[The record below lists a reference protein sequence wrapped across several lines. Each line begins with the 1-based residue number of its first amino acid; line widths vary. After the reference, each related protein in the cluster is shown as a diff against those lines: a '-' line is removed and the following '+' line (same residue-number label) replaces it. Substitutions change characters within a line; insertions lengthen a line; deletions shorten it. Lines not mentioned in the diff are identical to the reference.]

1 MPPSRYEND
10 IYCIMTLW
18 YPGITHEH
26 TIESLLFT
34 KKRILKNNTL
44 YYKDRLRWFDLIKRI
59 DKYINDIKQKI
70 KNKKSENLNKKQE
83 ITTLEDC
90 AICMEKFNIDDVIA
104 TPCKQCK
111 TRAFHMECH
120 AQAAEYSPYCP
131 LCRYKY

>member
-1 MPPSRYEND
+1 MPRPSYEDD
-10 IYCIMTLW
+10 IYRIMTL
-18 YPGITHEH
+18 YIPGKTLEY
-26 TIESLLFT
+26 TIELLLFT

-70 KNKKSENLNKKQE
+70 KNKKQE

-90 AICMEKFNIDDVIA
+90 VICMEKFNIDDVIA

-111 TRAFHMECH
+111 TRAFHMQCH
-120 AQAAEYSPYCP
+120 AQASEYSPHCP
-131 LCRYKY
+131 LCRYKN